1 MAGGNMRIFPAFVAG
16 LLPTFLL
23 ASEQW
28 RTSLCSLGSVGS
40 YYTYLS
46 SIPESMPKNNA
57 TTTHALGENVV
68 NQLSLPTEI
77 QYEIPR
83 QSFIIWKSKE
93 LGIYAKAY
101 HEKWQ
106 RMEPTLARRIVL
118 DDECR
123 DLAAMYHPNETN
135 LLQLYDSFPLN
146 VMRADTCR
154 LLVIYFYG
162 GIYMDLDVNYVRPI
176 DQWFAFNASSR
187 IQFGHET
194 PEHFC
199 NWFFGG
205 TSFHPCIAAIIDVIL
220 ERGQQMDES
229 YEHFVHQTT
238 GPAAFTEGLRR
249 CGGRPV
255 FTRRDLLANN
265 IKHLYASINWKN
277 VDKTYSSWTDARDA
291 VNQKAAEKKEYE
303 KKVAEAAKKGHQ
315 IGKLRAK
322 IKVR

>member
-1 MAGGNMRIFPAFVAG
+1 MRIFLAFVAG

-23 ASEQW
+23 AFEQW
-28 RTSLCSLGSVGS
+28 RMSLCSLGSVDN
-40 YYTYLS
+40 YYLL
-46 SIPESMPKNNA
+46 SIPEGQPKNSTA
-57 TTTHALGENVV
+57 ARAAGVDAVRRITIPSEV
-68 NQLSLPTEI
+68 

-83 QSFIIWKSKE
+83 QSFIIWKSNE
-93 LGIYAKAY
+93 LGLYAKAY

-123 DLAAMYHPNETN
+123 ELAAMYHPNKTN

-194 PEHFC
+194 PDHFC
-199 NWFFGG
+199 NWFFGA
-205 TSFHPCIAAIIDVIL
+205 TSFHPCIAAIIDVII
-220 ERGQQMDES
+220 ERGQQIDAS
-229 YEHFVHQTT
+229 YEHFVHETT
-238 GPAAFTEGLRR
+238 GPAVFTEGLRR

-255 FTRRDLLANN
+255 FTRRDLLVGN
-265 IKHLYASINWKN
+265 IQHVYGSVNWKN
-277 VDKTYSSWTDARDA
+277 IDKTYPSWTDARDA
-291 VNQKAAEKKEYE
+291 ANKKAAEKKEYE
-303 KKVAEAAKKGHQ
+303 KRAAEAAKKGHQ

-322 IKVR
+322 IKIR